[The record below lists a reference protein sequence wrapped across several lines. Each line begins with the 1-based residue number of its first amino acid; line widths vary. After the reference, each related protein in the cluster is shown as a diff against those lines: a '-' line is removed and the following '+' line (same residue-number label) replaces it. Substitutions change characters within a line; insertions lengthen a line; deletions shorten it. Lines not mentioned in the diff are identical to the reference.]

1 MLTAKDKK
9 FVAEIL
15 SESSERYPLTL
26 EYTLKG
32 KQAFDLHTAMI
43 PLEEKWLESI
53 SEANKKKALL
63 IVMIQRTVSK
73 AALKNQ
79 DKQPASRQR
88 LMVLLDVPGS
98 EPVRSATG
106 YSSPLG
112 KKWLKLLG
120 KQL

>member
-1 MLTAKDKK
+1 
-9 FVAEIL
+9 
-15 SESSERYPLTL
+15 
-26 EYTLKG
+26 
-32 KQAFDLHTAMI
+32 MI

-79 DKQPASRQR
+79 DKPAGRQR

-112 KKWLKLLG
+112 KKWLKLLHE
-120 KQL
+120 QL